1 MAGLLRPMGGE
12 RTTRSSTRRARIRTA
27 LSRTGANTW
36 SKWNEWSANA
46 SARSA
51 CSRSWNRRRVAGRRS
66 RRRTTSSDRGTRAS
80 ATCRHHRGL
89 SLIRHIR
96 AVGRWR
102 RQHTRRPQP
111 ASWLV
116 ANAITNQRIEELY
129 ERAWEKSP
137 QGAHEIY
144 GTPNRWGAGID
155 WNEFHTS
162 VRHPTA
168 TEWDRTLRHTFWLIT
183 PLFLFLIFKSRR
195 SSLVQQSLSATGYL
209 SNVCLIAWLIT
220 WRRSR
225 SHCASCGQLANCN
238 GRSNPSFNK
247 CST

>member
-144 GTPNRWGAGID
+144 GTPQPVGR
-155 WNEFHTS
+155 
-162 VRHPTA
+162 RHRLERIPHQRPPPHRHRMGPHPQTHILAYNPAFPILDIQIKKVKLGA
-168 TEWDRTLRHTFWLIT
+168 TE
-183 PLFLFLIFKSRR
+183 P
-195 SSLVQQSLSATGYL
+195 
-209 SNVCLIAWLIT
+209 
-220 WRRSR
+220 
-225 SHCASCGQLANCN
+225 
-238 GRSNPSFNK
+238 
-247 CST
+247 